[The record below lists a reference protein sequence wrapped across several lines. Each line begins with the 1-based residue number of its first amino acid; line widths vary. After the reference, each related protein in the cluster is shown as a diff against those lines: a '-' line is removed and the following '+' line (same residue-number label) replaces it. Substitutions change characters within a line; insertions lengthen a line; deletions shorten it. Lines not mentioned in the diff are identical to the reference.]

1 VNIMIWLMSDI
12 GQNQA
17 PLNLYPASIN
27 SFDPSW
33 TPDGQLILFSQNKA
47 NSGIPWLIARRLN
60 DQTTTGGFRIPASG
74 QDIGPVAGANIS
86 PDGLWIVYESW
97 PDGKNHD
104 IFLITINGT
113 DRTQLTNDA
122 AFDFSPAFRRK

>member
-1 VNIMIWLMSDI
+1 MV
-12 GQNQA
+12 G
-17 PLNLYPASIN
+17 
-27 SFDPSW
+27 
-33 TPDGQLILFSQNKA
+33 
-47 NSGIPWLIARRLN
+47 RRLN

-74 QDIGPVAGANIS
+74 QDIGPFAGAKVS

-113 DRTQLTNDA
+113 DLTQLTSDA
-122 AFDFSPAFRRK
+122 AFDFGSTFRPK